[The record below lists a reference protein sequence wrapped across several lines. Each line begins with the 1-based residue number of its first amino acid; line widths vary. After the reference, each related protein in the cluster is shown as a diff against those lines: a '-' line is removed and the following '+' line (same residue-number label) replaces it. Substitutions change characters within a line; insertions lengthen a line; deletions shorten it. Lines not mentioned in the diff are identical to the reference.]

1 METVDNPTPEVTAP
15 AATPKTPKAPAEAKT
30 WQARLAVEAK
40 DLKGNILKL
49 QDFFANPDWLKVEP
63 AQQELM
69 KRQYTFM
76 ELYLGVL
83 EERLALVK
91 QAEAK
96 E

>member
-1 METVDNPTPEVTAP
+1 MTTPETQAPDAAAP
-15 AATPKTPKAPAEAKT
+15 AATPKQSKAAAEPKT
-30 WQARLAVEAK
+30 WQGRLAVEAK

-49 QDFFANPDWLKVEP
+49 QDFFANPDWVKVEP

-83 EERLALVK
+83 EERLALVN